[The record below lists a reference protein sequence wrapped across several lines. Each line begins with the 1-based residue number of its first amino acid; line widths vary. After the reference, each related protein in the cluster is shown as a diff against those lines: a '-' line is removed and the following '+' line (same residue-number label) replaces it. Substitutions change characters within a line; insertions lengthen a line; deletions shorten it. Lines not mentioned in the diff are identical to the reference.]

1 MSEQPPLQPSFLT
14 SQRARL
20 VALRTDLSRSMNG
33 DAVEVRQVAGAEQG
47 QASEFEDRAQ
57 DQTLTENDQLLS
69 GQLGRERT
77 AIDRALAK
85 LDEGTYGFSD
95 VSGLPISI
103 ARLQALPQALRTVS
117 EEPAPDGG

>member
-95 VSGLPISI
+95 VSGLPIPI
-103 ARLQALPQALRTVS
+103 DRLKAFPQAVLTAS
-117 EEPAPDGG
+117 EEPAP